1 MKMKTKIMETQKIP
15 KIKRPKRIN
24 KKNIFLICIII
35 LEINILIANIIYLYK
50 PDTYNSLREPDKF
63 FFKTILNKYNE
74 ISEYL
79 FLKYKKNNSTFI
91 EKDLYNRTS
100 YDNNS
105 TIKTVKIY
113 HKNINKRWIKLIRND
128 LKGKINIEI
137 DENNPDYLI
146 YATFGC
152 EHMQYQDNKTINI
165 AFFTENQLPDL
176 NFADYAVG
184 LGHITHLDRYFIFP
198 YFVYELNLRNIKPKD
213 LDIIRNRVL
222 KYENRKKFCAGVIS
236 NPVGFR
242 LYFINELNKRKKID
256 MGGRFSNNVGGFVKN
271 KIEFLSEYKFSIAME
286 NSEGDGYISE
296 KIIDAFLAGTIPIYY
311 GDYTIDEYINPK
323 SFILIRN
330 QKDMM
335 EKIDY
340 IMKIDNDD
348 NLYRSILKEKV
359 FIDES
364 FVDNIMNE
372 RKEFLLHIFEQKKE
386 YAKRVDNYHF
396 DSGEN

>member
-1 MKMKTKIMETQKIP
+1 
-15 KIKRPKRIN
+15 
-24 KKNIFLICIII
+24 
-35 LEINILIANIIYLYK
+35 
-50 PDTYNSLREPDKF
+50 
-63 FFKTILNKYNE
+63 
-74 ISEYL
+74 
-79 FLKYKKNNSTFI
+79 
-91 EKDLYNRTS
+91 
-100 YDNNS
+100 
-105 TIKTVKIY
+105 VKIY

-198 YFVYELNLRNIKPKD
+198 YFVYELNLRNIKPRD

-256 MGGRFSNNVGGFVKN
+256 MGGRYSNNVGGFVNN
-271 KIEFLSEYKFSIAME
+271 KIQFLSEYKFSIAME

-359 FIDES
+359 FIDDF
-364 FVDNIMNE
+364 FVDNIINE
-372 RKEFLLHIFEQKKE
+372 RKKFLLHIFEQKKE

-396 DSGEN
+396 DYHEN